1 MTLPSRPAL
10 AVLALACGL
19 SACASRSEFGTFAT
33 LGQEYA
39 ATLQPVAEAA
49 CQTQIDADSWKLID
63 TAELGRVSAAT
74 LSGFDESSLDFCART
89 DRLVAHAGALGA
101 YFGSLRRLTA
111 VNQDGAFGAAAA
123 GSFADLAQLGQLL
136 RAGEGVRIQPDVIGG
151 IVNAVVNERIEDALR
166 RELVARKDALAEE
179 FATLEA
185 VLEVL
190 KANLDSQIQQIRA
203 IRGDVQVYA
212 PLVLDQVDDPA
223 TLVETRRFLLRGNS
237 SVQAMDAALQ
247 AARQVRES
255 FETLIT
261 EDPGTDLIYARI
273 EALAGKLTELRSL
286 LATLRA

>member
-1 MTLPSRPAL
+1 MTLHPGTAL
-10 AVLALACGL
+10 AGLALLGGL
-19 SACASRSEFGTFAT
+19 SACATRSEFGTFAT

-63 TAELGRVSAAT
+63 TAGLGSVSEAT
-74 LSGFDESSLDFCART
+74 LLEFDQSSLDFCAQT

-111 VNQDGAFGAAAA
+111 VNQDDAFGAAAA
-123 GSFADLAQLGQLL
+123 GSFADLNRLGAML
-136 RAGEGVRIQPDVIGG
+136 RADGGVQIPPDAVGG

-166 RELVARKDALAEE
+166 RELVARKDALATE

-190 KANLDSQIQQIRA
+190 QANLERQIAQIQA
-203 IRGDVQVYA
+203 IRQDVQVYA

-223 TLVETRRFLLRGNS
+223 TLVATRRLILRGDS
-237 SVQAMDAALQ
+237 SVQAMDAALE
-247 AARQVRES
+247 AARQVRSS

-261 EDPGTDLIYARI
+261 EDPGTDLIYERI

-286 LATLRA
+286 LATMRT